1 MSRLRMADHGGPA
14 LEPWLPGAP
23 DDTFRKWRWPTIVP
37 CQRGRWRAAG
47 RRQREERARA
57 RAEASEPFMAEE
69 PSRRQR
75 SSGEPEPLLIWD
87 SGWERKAG
95 GEGGGGG
102 VGVGDPQHNSSLT
115 LMIRLRV
122 RDMTT
127 TTSAAV

>member
-1 MSRLRMADHGGPA
+1 
-14 LEPWLPGAP
+14 
-23 DDTFRKWRWPTIVP
+23 
-37 CQRGRWRAAG
+37 
-47 RRQREERARA
+47 
-57 RAEASEPFMAEE
+57 MAEE

-95 GEGGGGG
+95 GGRGGRWGGG
-102 VGVGDPQHNSSLT
+102 VGVGDPQNNSSLT

-122 RDMTT
+122 RDMTS